1 MVDVSKKIIF
11 LGIIGVWVSLH
22 SSRLI
27 SWDPQINDQV
37 NFFKKDYIFNLLIM
51 VIRSFLNNYDEL
63 KLHYLCELDTK
74 SQSKRFLFG
83 MVSKL
88 YLRLVI
94 ALMCFCS
101 HCCISCYQIIILTTN
116 CMVVLGLC
124 ASLSRR

>member
-1 MVDVSKKIIF
+1 
-11 LGIIGVWVSLH
+11 
-22 SSRLI
+22 
-27 SWDPQINDQV
+27 
-37 NFFKKDYIFNLLIM
+37 M

-63 KLHYLCELDTK
+63 RLHYLCELDTK

-101 HCCISCYQIIILTTN
+101 HCCISCYQGPVCLLENSFHLESEFRESIFRYLV
-116 CMVVLGLC
+116 M
-124 ASLSRR
+124 